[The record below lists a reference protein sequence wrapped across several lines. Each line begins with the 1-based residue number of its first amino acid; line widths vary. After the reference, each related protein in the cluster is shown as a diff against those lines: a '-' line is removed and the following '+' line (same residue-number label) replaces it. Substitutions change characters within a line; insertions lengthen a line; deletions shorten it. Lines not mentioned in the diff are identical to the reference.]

1 MQCKSLFSAKEL
13 EVGFKFDWFAENS
26 HYYIIETTLNS
37 TNCNHAIASL
47 RCSMTKCNGNNLLDM
62 KMTVILVQAVDLQ
75 IICLVYD

>member
-37 TNCNHAIASL
+37 TNCNHAIAEVLNDEMQREQPS
-47 RCSMTKCNGNNLLDM
+47 RHENDCNTGCRPTNNM
-62 KMTVILVQAVDLQ
+62 FGV
-75 IICLVYD
+75 